1 MKIVLHYPTSAE
13 GIRQLQTTVAE
24 CHAKI
29 ITAHIDALPV
39 SKEKKKVLLDMV
51 IENIASQKND

>member
-1 MKIVLHYPTSAE
+1 MPSILRFKKCCF
-13 GIRQLQTTVAE
+13 AE

-39 SKEKKKVLLDMV
+39 SKEKKKELLDMV